1 MLGVAQDE
9 LTGETLGSNGYAKGR
24 LNLSGMRKK
33 GLLKKSMK
41 GSHLSKKTWTRKA
54 RKRKKGRKF

>member
-9 LTGETLGSNGYAKGR
+9 LTGEILGSNGYAKGR

-33 GLLKKSMK
+33 RALE
-41 GSHLSKKTWTRKA
+41 KKTERVYTV
-54 RKRKKGRKF
+54 